1 MNIKEDK
8 KFKKI
13 NEKFILGDPISNKE
27 LVILLEFYTKLEHD
41 LQLLGPHFHFT
52 WREVLD
58 RQMRLEGYK
67 TARERMRRWKP
78 PFKI

>member
-1 MNIKEDK
+1 MLNKEDK

-27 LVILLEFYTKLEHD
+27 LETLLVFYTKLEKD
-41 LQLLGPHFHFT
+41 LGLLGPHFHFA

-67 TARERMRRWKP
+67 NARLRR
-78 PFKI
+78 